1 MGKRVTNKSAGLRRA
16 PPGYALFC
24 SHVAKQGVEY
34 PPKRRLH
41 AKATPNKREIVLQRW
56 TFGCMCTFCFCVL
69 MHGFTDVNHLLHA
82 ILCMAQVRFSTESRE
97 GLPIPESSV
106 CKYVSIAK
114 WHCLGDETC
123 PPTEGAE
130 AW

>member
-69 MHGFTDVNHLLHA
+69 MHGISLDTMFFLCPAAYGWVPLMQSVSRKRPPFTSAV
-82 ILCMAQVRFSTESRE
+82 VVFPTRVPR
-97 GLPIPESSV
+97 LPRYTANRT
-106 CKYVSIAK
+106 K
-114 WHCLGDETC
+114 
-123 PPTEGAE
+123 
-130 AW
+130 